1 MTWSLYRWTWR
12 LESPLYVGMPPAGSV
27 NRCRLYVPAR
37 ALWGAITAEIARAQA
52 QSGFPDYKE
61 VGERLLE
68 HARFTY
74 LFPAE
79 REREDWR
86 AWLPRYVPEEG
97 LVWEHEGEGAGVQRL
112 ADRRFRAR
120 LVSTRPSTAIGP
132 SSDNAAEGSLRETE
146 CINTRW
152 RDQHGVSG
160 GRVGLVGYV
169 FIHKGLDQEL
179 REHLE
184 QLEAIVVGGDSR
196 YGFGQLRRVSKN
208 DATSLFGCRVELG
221 ERDPQVKTERVLAH
235 AATNCHG
242 RSDLRGEME
251 ILRGWDYGGHW
262 QVKSP
267 LWVPGS
273 CAQSP
278 QMWRIEHSGRWSGVP
293 EGGWSDCAD
302 TVCIG

>member
-1 MTWSLYRWTWR
+1 
-12 LESPLYVGMPPAGSV
+12 V
-27 NRCRLYVPAR
+27 
-37 ALWGAITAEIARAQA
+37 WGTVTAELARVRS
-52 QSGFPDYKE
+52 QSTFPAYKS
-61 VGERLLE
+61 VGEWLVE
-68 HARFTY
+68 HTRFTY

-120 LVSTRPSTAIGP
+120 LVSTRPSTAIEP
-132 SSDNAAEGSLRETE
+132 SSDTAAEGSLCETE

-160 GRVGLVGYV
+160 GPVGLVGYV
-169 FIHKGLDQEL
+169 LIHKDLDQGL
-179 REHLE
+179 RENLE

-196 YGFGQLRRVSKN
+196 YGLGQLRRVKKN

-221 ERDPQVKTERVLAH
+221 EREPQVEAKRVLAH
-235 AATNCHG
+235 AATNCRG
-242 RSDLRGEME
+242 PSDLRGEME

-262 QVKSP
+262 HVKSP

-273 CAQSP
+273 CAESP
-278 QMWRIEHSGRWSGVP
+278 QRWRIGDFGRWSLTG
-293 EGGWSDCAD
+293 AA
-302 TVCIG
+302 